1 MTAASVTGGSVPGDS
16 MSGASGSS
24 GSDHRERI
32 AVVGSGVSGLTAA
45 YLLARVHDVILF
57 EADERLGGHAHT
69 HSVAGS
75 QGPLAVDSGFIVF
88 NDRTYP
94 VLQRLFGE
102 LGVQGRPTEMS
113 MSVRDEV
120 SGIEFA
126 GGRGLPGFVARP
138 RQLTDLAYWRMLTGV
153 RRFHGLAREFLAQT
167 DDEDTTTLG
176 EFVRAAGFGP
186 DFIRLYAVPVVAC
199 VWSTGGGDA
208 LDYPAR
214 YLFRFLDHHGMLS
227 IRDSPQWFTV
237 VGGSRSYVDA
247 IAARLPDIRPDRPV
261 RAVLRHPD
269 RVEVIDAAGGRTQVD
284 RIVIATHPDQALS
297 LLADPLPL
305 EEEVLGAFRYS
316 TNEAVL
322 HRDPSLLPLSRGAQA
337 SWNYLVRDEQEVAEA
352 GPPMVTYWMNRLQG
366 LPSSDPLFVTLNGSD
381 RIRPEHVVATMSYD
395 HPLYDLAAVRAQRRL
410 SQLSVGRT
418 AYAGAYHGWGFHE
431 DGARSGVAAAAALG
445 VSW

>member
-1 MTAASVTGGSVPGDS
+1 MTGGS
-16 MSGASGSS
+16 GAGATGPFGPRGAAS
-24 GSDHRERI
+24 RERI

-138 RQLTDLAYWRMLTGV
+138 RQLTDPAYWRMLTGV

-176 EFVRAAGFGP
+176 EFVRSADFGP

-227 IRDSPQWFTV
+227 VGDSPQWFTV

-247 IAARLPDIRPDRPV
+247 IAARLPDIRRGRPV
-261 RAVLRHPD
+261 RTVLRRPD
-269 RVEVIDAAGGRTQVD
+269 RVEVIDAAGGRIQVD
-284 RIVIATHPDQALS
+284 RVVIATHPDQALS

-305 EEEVLGAFRYS
+305 EEEVLGSFRYS

-322 HRDPSLLPLSRGAQA
+322 HRDPSLLPLARGAQA
-337 SWNYLVRDEQEVAEA
+337 SWNYLVRGDGEGAEA

-366 LPSSDPLFVTLNGSD
+366 LPLSDPLFVTLNGSD
-381 RIRPEHVVATMSYD
+381 RISPEHVIASMSYD
-395 HPLYDLAAVRAQRRL
+395 HPLYDVAAVRAQRRL
-410 SQLSVGRT
+410 AQLSVGRT

-445 VSW
+445 VTW